1 MRNFILPLRH
11 LVLQPGLTVPVYL
24 ENPTSILA
32 MESAAK
38 EHKEIILCAQRS
50 NNYPNKSAD
59 IYEIGTRAD
68 IVQVLR
74 LPDSSVHVMVQT
86 TNAVQIE
93 NISVD
98 SDGLFTGD
106 ASNIEQT
113 DDSKDERVIAL
124 RDKLSENLS
133 RIARNKRIDLSKLRM
148 VTNGYPMAAFIDAV
162 IQMADIDTEV
172 AIQVLGMKTYFEKLS
187 LLMEQIAI
195 LIEMAKI
202 DDAINRRVNN
212 QMDSGRKEAILHE
225 KIRAIQKEL
234 GEDDGGDEMDNVSL
248 KKRIAE
254 SKMPDE
260 ARKKAE
266 TELRRLRQLQPM
278 SPEASVIKTYLDE
291 LLAMP
296 WGKSDIVPVDLKLA
310 RAELDREHSGME
322 FVKMRILEHL
332 AVMKKTGN
340 MRGSIICLV
349 GAPGVGKTSLGK
361 SVAAALG
368 RKYHRMALG
377 GLSDEAHLR
386 GHRKTYIGSQPGR
399 IMDALKRAGVNNPVI
414 VLDEIDKL
422 GKDHRGDPESAL
434 LEILDPEQN
443 KGFRDHYL
451 ECDFDLSNIM
461 FIATANSLNI
471 APALRDRMEIIEMPG
486 YSEIEKLSIARNH
499 LIARAATDAGWDPS
513 NITISDD
520 AIKHIINKYTAE
532 SGVRELRRE
541 ITAVL
546 RKTLLELDG
555 ADVPT
560 EFTIPKIDEILSLR
574 TYAGFNKRI
583 GFGVRA

>member
-1 MRNFILPLRH
+1 MKNYILPLRH

-24 ENPTSILA
+24 ENPTSILC
-32 MESAAK
+32 MEAAARD
-38 EHKEIILCAQRS
+38 HREIILCAQRS
-50 NNYPNKSAD
+50 HNYPNKPSD

-68 IVQVLR
+68 VVQVLR

-86 TNAVQIE
+86 TAAVNLE
-93 NISVD
+93 NITVGA
-98 SDGLFTGD
+98 DGLFMAD
-106 ASNIEQT
+106 ASNIEQI
-113 DDSKDERVIAL
+113 DDSADERVIAM

-133 RIARNKRIDLSKLRM
+133 RIARGKRIDVSKLRM
-148 VTNGYPMAAFIDAV
+148 VTNGYPMAAFVDAV
-162 IQMADIDTEV
+162 IQMAEIDTDV
-172 AIQVLGMKTYFEKLS
+172 AVQILAMKTYAEKLS
-187 LLMEQIAI
+187 ALMEQVVI

-234 GEDDGGDEMDNVSL
+234 GEDDGDEMDNTAL
-248 KKRIAE
+248 KKRIAGA
-254 SKMPDE
+254 KLPDE
-260 ARKKAE
+260 VLKKANS
-266 TELRRLRQLQPM
+266 ELRRLRQVQPM

-291 LLAMP
+291 LLSMP
-296 WGKSDIVPVDLKLA
+296 WNRSDIVPVDLKLA

-414 VLDEIDKL
+414 ILDEIDKL
-422 GKDHRGDPESAL
+422 GRDHRGDPESAL

-451 ECDFDLSNIM
+451 ECDFDLSNVM

-471 APALRDRMEIIEMPG
+471 SPALRDRMEIIEMPA
-486 YSEIEKLSIARNH
+486 YSEIEKLDIARNH
-499 LIARAATDAGWDPS
+499 LIARAAVDAGWDAG

-520 AIKHIINKYTAE
+520 AIRHIINKYTAE

-541 ITAVL
+541 ITAIL